1 MFLMMTA
8 HVGIIGFYW
17 AHQITTLL
25 LNIQKRLWNYR
36 LCVFCVLVFGNVA
49 LIRRYA
55 FEFLMINH
63 RVHSFIMLLMAF
75 LHNDRAKAMVILAI
89 HLLVLDKVL
98 GRIYGIVHSLKSP
111 TKGLSEFEILDDETL
126 RVSIPVKTSK
136 TDPTPWYRLFLF
148 KYGTWLAGLHVYL
161 NVRKVD
167 FFQHHPF
174 AVASLPES
182 GKITLVIKRETG
194 LQRNCTTRS
203 KQCATNNSTAKLPK
217 PTPTLLN

>member
-1 MFLMMTA
+1 
-8 HVGIIGFYW
+8 
-17 AHQITTLL
+17 
-25 LNIQKRLWNYR
+25 
-36 LCVFCVLVFGNVA
+36 
-49 LIRRYA
+49 
-55 FEFLMINH
+55 MINH

-174 AVASLPES
+174 ALQVYLN
-182 GKITLVIKRETG
+182 LVKLLWLSKEKRVYKEIVRQGQNNARPTTR
-194 LQRNCTTRS
+194 QRNFRNRPQHC
-203 KQCATNNSTAKLPK
+203 
-217 PTPTLLN
+217 

>member
-1 MFLMMTA
+1 MRLSFDGKPPGPFIHYVVDGFLTMTEPKP
-8 HVGIIGFYW
+8 W
-17 AHQITTLL
+17 SSLL
-25 LNIQKRLWNYR
+25 SIC
-36 LCVFCVLVFGNVA
+36 LCWTKC
-49 LIRRYA
+49 
-55 FEFLMINH
+55 
-63 RVHSFIMLLMAF
+63 
-75 LHNDRAKAMVILAI
+75 LAEST
-89 HLLVLDKVL
+89 VS
-98 GRIYGIVHSLKSP
+98 YSLKSP

-194 LQRNCTTRS
+194 LQRNCTIRS